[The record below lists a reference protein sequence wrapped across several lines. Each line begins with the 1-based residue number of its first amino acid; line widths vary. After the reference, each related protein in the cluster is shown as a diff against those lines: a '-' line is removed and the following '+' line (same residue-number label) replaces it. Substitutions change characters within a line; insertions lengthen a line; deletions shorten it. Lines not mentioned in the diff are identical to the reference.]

1 MKKKLKETEIRTTSA
16 YTRLVNESSYTK
28 DFALLIT
35 ATLMKFVGFWLAK
48 DAKEQRMR
56 RLSFIYTT
64 IAVQIGVWVQFRD
77 FYYLWPNF
85 TVSMK
90 TFF

>member
-1 MKKKLKETEIRTTSA
+1 MKQKLKETEIRTASA

-35 ATLMKFVGFWLAK
+35 ATLMKLVGLWLAK
-48 DAKEQRMR
+48 DAKEQRTR
-56 RLSFIYTT
+56 RLTFIYTT
-64 IAVQIGVWVQFRD
+64 TAILIGVWLQFRD

-85 TVSMK
+85 NVSMK